1 LFQTVLMTTFTAAWC
16 DGAATSSQLLCRLW
30 GYYRAKN
37 PLALDVCC
45 YIQ

>member
-1 LFQTVLMTTFTAAWC
+1 MISEHRRQGQLDLIVLPPVHNYY
-16 DGAATSSQLLCRLW
+16 RLW
-30 GYYRAKN
+30 GYYRAKK